1 MRITFIDGLSNT
13 NFIKS
18 PFKKPPVFMQT
29 SVVHQIHNAE
39 QRWTKLQSQLRF
51 SSEGF
56 FGASSALAFS
66 RASYF
71 FFCLQEATA
80 AYSYNGTNPGC
91 ALSERGVRRALLHRS
106 LLCLFPSCSAE
117 APR

>member
-1 MRITFIDGLSNT
+1 
-13 NFIKS
+13 
-18 PFKKPPVFMQT
+18 MQT